1 MNIASWN
8 EYSKLPFRLSKEG
21 GGELPVN
28 SNADASCGWHANF
41 KGIQEVFIHLH
52 LKSRGIVK
60 ENLSALD
67 RVHVPHLGPG
77 TVVS

>member
-1 MNIASWN
+1 MNIV
-8 EYSKLPFRLSKEG
+8 KLPPELSMEG
-21 GGELPVN
+21 GVEGGWRGQVPVN
-28 SNADASCGWHANF
+28 SNADASCGWHANL
-41 KGIQEVFIHLH
+41 KGIQEVFVHLH
-52 LKSRGIVK
+52 LESRGIVK